1 MHQNRFECIDL
12 RKQLKRRNDFLA
24 NYLIES
30 IDETI
35 EPCENFYQF
44 ACGTWLTN
52 NRIPDD
58 GKLTFSLFD

>member
-1 MHQNRFECIDL
+1 MI
-12 RKQLKRRNDFLA
+12 FLA
-24 NYLIES
+24 NYLLES

-44 ACGTWLTN
+44 VCGTWLKN

-58 GKLTFSLFD
+58 GDLHFDRLN